1 MFRPMRRYK
10 NQITE
15 EECKAILK
23 TEWRGVL
30 SVHGEDG
37 YPYALPIDF
46 MYDETS
52 GKILFHCAKEGHKID
67 ALKKDNRVSFC
78 VYDKGNSE
86 GDWSLHFK
94 SVIVFGK
101 IRFIDDEDETYC
113 SAEKFGAKF
122 FPTHEELDT
131 ELNSAVRRVQMLEL
145 TPDCITGKRVHEK

>member
-1 MFRPMRRYK
+1 MRRFK

-15 EECKAILK
+15 DECKEILK

-30 SVHGEDG
+30 AVHGEDG
-37 YPYALPIDF
+37 YPYALPIDY
-46 MYDETS
+46 MYDEES

-67 ALKKDNRVSFC
+67 ALKQDNRVSLC
-78 VYDKGNSE
+78 VYDKGHSE

-101 IRFIDDEDETYC
+101 IRFITGEDETYC
-113 SAEKFGAKF
+113 AAEKFGAKF
-122 FPTHEELDT
+122 FPTREELDS
-131 ELNSAVRRVQMLEL
+131 ELQNAVKRVQMLEL